1 VNAKFLESLIG
12 KTVREARAE
21 ISRTEH
27 EIEVCPEGGAIS
39 AQARHNTVILFQRDN
54 RVINVAAGDPL
65 ELDQPLRRR
74 P

>member
-21 ISRTEH
+21 IERTSH
-27 EIEVCPEGGAIS
+27 EIEVHRIESAIT
-39 AQARHNTVILFQRDN
+39 AQARPNTVILFHRDS
-54 RVINVAAGDPL
+54 RVVNVAAGDPL
-65 ELDQPLRRR
+65 ELDQPLRGR